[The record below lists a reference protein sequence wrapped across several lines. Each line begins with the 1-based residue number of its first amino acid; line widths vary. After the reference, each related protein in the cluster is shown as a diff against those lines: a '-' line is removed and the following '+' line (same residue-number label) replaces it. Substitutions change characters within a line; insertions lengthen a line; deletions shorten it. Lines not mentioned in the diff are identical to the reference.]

1 MKSEPDVY
9 DSIPKYEE
17 ELFHGLVSVPQ
28 GDNPREL
35 VPSAF
40 SNGGDEA
47 ETMLI
52 DFGSS
57 SLAHV
62 G

>member
-1 MKSEPDVY
+1 MKSEPSVY
-9 DSIPKYEE
+9 DSMPKYEE
-17 ELFHGLVSVPQ
+17 EFSHGLVSVPQ

-35 VPSAF
+35 VPNAF

-52 DFGSS
+52 DSRSS